1 MLDCTATGGRQGP
14 NALPLTSCHLTVRNS
29 ILASGSGNSPV
40 GSVSITATFPSWTR
54 SLWRS
59 RPSLPTG
66 LNPIIRSDDYAQLLK
81 TFSLEGLSCCD
92 EAKLDS
98 TKANRAATIA
108 HGNLPFRASRLYICI
123 PPHRRLGSPVLSIRV
138 KKKFHS
144 RGTERIQSA
153 IQVGLP
159 NAGDESA
166 AQRSDR

>member
-81 TFSLEGLSCCD
+81 TFSLDGGECGLS
-92 EAKLDS
+92 LLRPRPYV
-98 TKANRAATIA
+98 KAGGTS
-108 HGNLPFRASRLYICI
+108 SRVYW
-123 PPHRRLGSPVLSIRV
+123 
-138 KKKFHS
+138 
-144 RGTERIQSA
+144 A
-153 IQVGLP
+153 
-159 NAGDESA
+159 
-166 AQRSDR
+166 

>member
-1 MLDCTATGGRQGP
+1 MLDCTATGGRKGP

-81 TFSLEGLSCCD
+81 TFSLATHLRGFWRSRDLAIRWRTARYPHLRDTEYTEHS
-92 EAKLDS
+92 ES
-98 TKANRAATIA
+98 RAF
-108 HGNLPFRASRLYICI
+108 P
-123 PPHRRLGSPVLSIRV
+123 
-138 KKKFHS
+138 K
-144 RGTERIQSA
+144 
-153 IQVGLP
+153 
-159 NAGDESA
+159 
-166 AQRSDR
+166 

>member
-1 MLDCTATGGRQGP
+1 MLDCTATGGRKGP

-81 TFSLEGLSCCD
+81 TFSLNGPPLRIHLSSLRLFPIPD
-92 EAKLDS
+92 RD
-98 TKANRAATIA
+98 T
-108 HGNLPFRASRLYICI
+108 LPIIGC
-123 PPHRRLGSPVLSIRV
+123 
-138 KKKFHS
+138 
-144 RGTERIQSA
+144 
-153 IQVGLP
+153 
-159 NAGDESA
+159 
-166 AQRSDR
+166 RSDHRFDKLY